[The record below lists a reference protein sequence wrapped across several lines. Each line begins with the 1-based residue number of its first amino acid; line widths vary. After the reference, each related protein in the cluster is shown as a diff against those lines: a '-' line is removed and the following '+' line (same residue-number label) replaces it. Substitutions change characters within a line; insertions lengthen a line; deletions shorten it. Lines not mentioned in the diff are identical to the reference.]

1 MTSSEYV
8 NEWREKNYERS
19 RFQARVDNTKY
30 RIRNEL
36 KKANSDMNKVRK
48 MFILLDY
55 HEEMLKLWKA
65 EHLTHARYNRL
76 MRNRKKK

>member
-55 HEEMLKLWKA
+55 HEEILELWKA
-65 EHLTHARYNRL
+65 EKMTYAQYNRL
-76 MRNRKKK
+76 MRNRKK

>member
-55 HEEMLKLWKA
+55 HEEILELWKA
-65 EHLTHARYNRL
+65 EHLTYARYNRL
-76 MRNRKKK
+76 MKNRKK